1 MSNLIAALD
10 IGTSKIAVLVGEVEA
25 GELSVIGLGV
35 HESQGIRRG
44 MVVDIE
50 SCVRAVAGA
59 LSEAQKITDC
69 EIHSVYMSITGS
81 HINGHNSDGIV
92 AIHGNEVTVA
102 DLERVIE
109 AARAVVIP
117 ANQRILHALPQDYV
131 IDNQDGI
138 REPLGMSGVRL
149 VAKVHVVTCATNAAQ
164 NLEKCVQRCSVEID
178 ELVLSQLATSIAVLN
193 EDEKELGVCLVDIGA
208 GTMDI
213 AIFVQ
218 GAIRH
223 TAVIPIAGD
232 HITQDIARTLRTPI
246 KIAEEIKIRYACA
259 LSSLIETDDTL
270 SIHSSGSSSNIN
282 EISQGTLSRGVLA
295 DIVQTRYTEL
305 FSLIYEEL
313 QRSGFAEHVSGVVL
327 TGGTAKMEGTQQ
339 LADEIFQIPVRV
351 GIPNIINGMDSVTQ
365 NPIYANAVGLLQYG
379 MKLHDGKLEN
389 TEEPKE
395 ELITRF
401 ANWFKSTF

>member
-10 IGTSKIAVLVGEVEA
+10 IGTSKIAVLVGEIEA
-25 GELSVIGLGV
+25 GKLNVIGLGI
-35 HESQGIRRG
+35 HDSQGIRRG

-59 LSEAQKITDC
+59 IEEAQKIADC
-69 EIHSVYMSITGS
+69 EIHSVFMSITGS
-81 HINGHNSDGIV
+81 HISGHNSDGIV
-92 AIHGNEVTVA
+92 AIHGNEITMA

-117 ANQRILHALPQDYV
+117 ANQRILHALPQDYI
-131 IDNQDGI
+131 IDNQEDI

-149 VAKVHVVTCATNAAQ
+149 EAKVHVVTCATNAAQ
-164 NLEKCVQRCSVEID
+164 NLEKCVHRCGIEID
-178 ELVLSQLATSIAVLN
+178 ELVLSHLATSIAVLN

-213 AIFVQ
+213 AIFAQ

-232 HITQDIARTLRTPI
+232 HITQDIARTFRTPI
-246 KIAEEIKIRYACA
+246 RTAEEIKIRYACA
-259 LSSLIETDDTL
+259 LSSLIEAEDTL
-270 SIHSSGSSSNIN
+270 SINSSSNNQNSIN
-282 EISQGTLSRGVLA
+282 ELSRGVLA
-295 DIVQTRYTEL
+295 DIVEKRYTEL

-313 QRSGFAEHVSGVVL
+313 QRSGFAEQVSGVVL

-339 LADEIFQIPVRV
+339 LADAIFQIPVRV
-351 GIPNIINGMDSVTQ
+351 GVPNTISGMDNIIE
-365 NPIYANAVGLLQYG
+365 NPSYANAVGLLQYG
-379 MKLHDGKLEN
+379 MTFHNSKKS
-389 TEEPKE
+389 EEQSEPAKE
-395 ELITRF
+395 DLAVRLV
-401 ANWFKSTF
+401 NWFKSTF